1 MLFYKIEEEWEQK
14 EKKAKSKKGTGKLH
28 IFPQD

>member
-1 MLFYKIEEEWEQK
+1 MLFYKIEEWEQK
-14 EKKAKSKKGTGKLH
+14 EKKAKSKKGAGKLY